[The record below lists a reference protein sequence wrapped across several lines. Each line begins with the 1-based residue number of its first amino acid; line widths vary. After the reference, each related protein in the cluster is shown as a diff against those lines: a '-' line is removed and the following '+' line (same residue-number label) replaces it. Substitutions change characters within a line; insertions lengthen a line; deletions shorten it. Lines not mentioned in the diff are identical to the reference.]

1 MRWFPVS
8 VRVVLVLVFTCVSLP
23 FINVVDVTPATY
35 IREFIV
41 GCALVFE
48 LHLIFAAISF
58 WGRLLD
64 QQIGFMASGLFNP
77 ASQEQEPLLGG
88 VILVGATVI
97 FFSLGM
103 HLHWLQLVMSSF
115 QWVPLGSAVEVIWFW
130 QLAAGF
136 GWLFI
141 VAVSLFLPT
150 MVGLWLFD
158 VLSAMLSRTLPQM
171 NVYFVAM
178 PLKIMLGLLLLSVSM
193 TNAGH
198 YVKQLNDQALL
209 AVRAAFSG

>member
-1 MRWFPVS
+1 M
-8 VRVVLVLVFTCVSLP
+8 
-23 FINVVDVTPATY
+23 
-35 IREFIV
+35 
-41 GCALVFE
+41 
-48 LHLIFAAISF
+48 
-58 WGRLLD
+58 
-64 QQIGFMASGLFNP
+64 
-77 ASQEQEPLLGG
+77 
-88 VILVGATVI
+88 
-97 FFSLGM
+97 
-103 HLHWLQLVMSSF
+103 
-115 QWVPLGSAVEVIWFW
+115 PLGSAVEVIWFW